1 MIVLLDTHVWIWW
14 LTPNSPL
21 SRRERDALDA
31 LATRGGVSIAAISLW
46 EAQMLHRK
54 GRLEV
59 PLSFADWIEQAADPR
74 AVRVLPLDTA
84 VVLALDAL
92 PKSFHGDPADRLIVA
107 TAKAHSLPIA
117 TRDTAIGRA
126 RIVPVWKP

>member
-107 TAKAHSLPIA
+107 TAKTHGLPIA
-117 TRDTAIGRA
+117 TRDAAIRRA
-126 RIVPVWKP
+126 RIVQVWKP